1 MTSLQVEQANFSFM
15 SARLLRI
22 QDWEKLAREAKFQ
35 PEIMA
40 ALCSISL
47 RTLERFFAS
56 TFNTTPTSWARRL
69 RCRIA
74 QQLIM
79 QGWKNTAVV
88 NELSFGNESH
98 LCHEFQIFYGVSPQT
113 FAPTY
118 RGNGRPLASK
128 VRFLTILSPLDKNVA
143 LRQCRSLARP
153 LSAAKV
159 QSEPPEKKRNSLP
172 NTAFL

>member
-1 MTSLQVEQANFSFM
+1 MTSLQAEQANFSFM

-74 QQLIM
+74 RQLIM
-79 QGWKNTAVV
+79 EGWKNTAVV
-88 NELSFGNESH
+88 TELNYGNESH
-98 LCHEFQIFYGVSPQT
+98 LCHEFQTFYGASPQT
-113 FAPTY
+113 FAPAY
-118 RGNGRPLASK
+118 RENGRHRAS
-128 VRFLTILSPLDKNVA
+128 VVPFSNNTVA
-143 LRQCRSLARP
+143 FRQECRA
-153 LSAAKV
+153 
-159 QSEPPEKKRNSLP
+159 
-172 NTAFL
+172 